1 MPRKKY
7 WRMSKARQTVED
19 TNTLSSEVGVLKL
32 SDGGLSQP
40 KTPSVSLEMGVMKL
54 SDGGNAQP
62 KKPSVSLEMG
72 VMKISD
78 GGNAQPKKPSVSL
91 EMGVMKISDGGNAQP
106 KKPSVSLEMGVMN
119 LSDGGNAQPTKP
131 SVSEIAD
138 IVIDTLPETLKIPD
152 TLNEPLNVSLNE
164 HMPHTLSELMPNAV
178 SKTNTKI
185 HLIPDTLINT
195 MPETD
200 VAHDSHSFAHND
212 THHCSHNDSHSI
224 PHSVFHSTPLACDKS
239 FAVQFMESSRNDC
252 LKTQIDFDKAFAEAF
267 PNIVVKRQ
275 TCNNEELTENKEVC
289 NNEELTEN
297 KEVAYIEL
305 IESNET
311 SFCDSHF
318 EIIDTDDQVA
328 TQPLF
333 KSLIASDSSNSQTSF
348 DAVFLANFPDVA
360 ANYQSRDKELFERE
374 RIAFYPV
381 NTSQQNEELKRNV
394 TAQHQLSSDPLEVC
408 SDNDVAC
415 YQAMRS
421 SELLWNASDL
431 VFGSFHQN
439 DGRFSEQSRGY
450 QCTCNALCMLSYA
463 HCDDVDNSMVLDKV
477 LYEGDALYQAVIR
490 KLKSDGKLNQHLL
503 SLEEIPDDFEVE
515 IGKFTLE
522 KFNIESGPLIDTQ
535 DIGLPTLHEVLQ
547 SAFLYVSSGLLT
559 VGAICSAVFKT
570 NGAYAFFDSHCHG
583 HNGLSATDGASS
595 LIIFSSLDDLVRYM
609 YAFYDSM
616 KLDTSMQYDFLPIN
630 VKKSQNKQSYKDEMA
645 SHMEAYFND
654 QRLRQANK
662 SQIEVRSISND
673 FSSIAIEKSKKAL
686 WAKRKEF
693 KDRSEYFKIY
703 KRKCRQN
710 SAFKGKERD
719 SKQSARSDP
728 AFRAKE
734 NRYQKESKQSAR
746 QNPVFR
752 TEENMYQKELKQSAR
767 KDPVF
772 KTKERE
778 SKQSARQNPVF
789 RAKESM
795 YQKESKQSARK
806 DPVFKA
812 KERESKQYARKDPV
826 FKRKEK
832 ESKQFARRN
841 PGFRAKESMYQ
852 KESKQSA
859 RKDPVFKAKER
870 ETKQSAR
877 KDPVFKTKEKESKQF
892 ARRNPGFRAKETVYQ
907 KESKRKAR
915 DNPYFLE
922 CERIKKQGIRQ
933 EKRKFNY
940 DSRIDVPRKR
950 CKHDTDTLPKSH
962 QKDLTIEE
970 SIKRFHSDIAIGPL
984 YVCSCC
990 HQTWFRKSV
999 SMLKNTHISAE
1010 SKRLHCTDFTSVGN
1024 EEWICHTCLSALRE
1038 SKPPKLSVA
1047 NGMKWPDKPP
1057 ELNLHQLEERLIAL
1071 RIPFMRIRELPRGGQ
1086 YSLKGN
1092 VINVPVDIQPTI
1104 NCLPRPMDENFTVA
1118 IQLKKKL
1125 SYKKVDF
1132 KENVRPLRVLTALH
1146 WLMNNSELYK
1156 KSGLMVDD
1164 NWFQEVTESAED
1176 TVKEFL
1182 EVSKEQCKDK
1192 DNAENEKQKQ
1202 DKTNENDIEASN
1214 DYDSDHYSE
1223 VDANEQVGNIDT
1235 LVDDA
1240 DIDNKYD
1247 KVFTFAPGEGQHPLS
1262 LYQDKDAEY
1271 LCFPTIFCGQTP
1283 PSRDERLVP
1292 VHYSDIVKWEL
1303 RSVDRRAAQ
1312 SVPNIFFKHKKL
1324 QMKQISDKVNLA
1336 VRRCKKR
1343 GQNITAAEARDS
1355 NYLNKLVNLDEGYYI
1370 FRQLRNSPAYLETRK
1385 KDIFAMIRQ
1394 LSLPTWF
1401 MSLSAADTRWTD
1413 LLKML
1418 AKLNDG
1424 IEYSEK
1430 ELEHLTWQEKTKLVQ
1445 KDPVTC
1451 SRYFDHRV
1459 QEFLNTVLKSSCE
1472 PIGKLL
1478 DFFYRVEFQ
1487 QRGSPHIHMLVWIE
1501 NAPTLETHSE
1511 KEIVQFVDQYLTSN
1525 TDNEKTANLVGL
1537 QSHKH
1542 SKTCRKK
1549 GKPICRFG
1557 FPLPPLPRTMLL
1569 YPLEENVDKYKKKNT
1584 ELLKA
1589 MNEYKDNVDMTF
1601 EEFLANIAKMDFEDY
1616 IKCIRSSLKA
1626 PKVFLKRKTKD
1637 MRINLFNE
1645 GILLAWKA
1653 NLDIQI
1659 VLEPYGCA
1667 SYIVGYISKSQ
1678 RGMSAQ
1684 LDAAAK
1690 EARKGNLDLKKQVRH
1705 IGNVFSNCVEVSA
1718 QEAVYLDL
1726 QIPLTKCTRDIVFIN
1741 TSVPEERIFLLKPK
1755 AALDELP
1762 AESTDVESDNVIQR
1776 YSKRPKQLSK
1786 FCLAD
1791 YVSKVDIIFPKGN
1804 KAPEKVNDKNDD
1816 DRGDSSSSNES
1827 EDSIDDDNS
1836 QGSDLLYKTKNGIK
1850 YKKRKV
1856 PRIIRYVK
1864 YNKKKDP
1871 ENYFR
1876 EQLMLFVPWRNEQKD
1891 LLGSFDTYEA
1901 HYNSVQTSLIPK
1913 RNEYEHHIEEL
1924 ELARQMMEDE
1934 QREYDQT
1941 APNAE
1946 QENRE
1951 AEEEGSKES
1960 EQFVYFNPSRVVEH
1974 RHYDIG
1980 IELQST
1986 CSVPPVETTGIMLPD
2001 NEYLTLL
2008 RSLNLRQREFFNHI
2022 VHWIKCKDEPVYA
2035 FLTGG
2040 AGVGK
2045 SVVIRALYQ
2054 TLYRILNLKDGE
2066 NPDDKRI
2073 LLCAYMGFAA
2083 FNISGQT
2090 ICSAF
2095 HKKMYK
2101 GTYNHLSADELNT
2114 FRIKYRH
2121 LKVVIIDEISMV
2133 GNMTLSFI
2141 DTRLQQLTGSKAA
2154 FGGLSVIAVG
2164 DLYQL
2169 KPVGDFLICLDLKEG
2184 ASSLARNLWKELFT
2198 MYELVDIMRQKDD
2211 LAFAQLLNRL
2221 RLNEM
2226 TEEDK
2231 QVLQTR
2237 VFDRDTGDY
2246 PKDAVHLF
2254 ARNFYVKKHN
2264 DNILSQLPGEK
2275 FVIPCHDNVVSANI
2289 PAKECQRLINSLP
2302 DDYSKTGQ
2310 LMKSLTVVVG
2320 MIVVHTANV
2329 DVEDGLTN
2337 GATGVVKQID
2347 FRMEGTNRPS
2357 IIWVLFDDPR
2367 VGRTTREKYRKLYNS
2382 SINTDWTPVFDVQR
2396 TFILNYKTY
2405 QRIQFPLTPASGK
2418 SVWKA
2423 EGATVD
2429 RVVVDLS
2436 QEKTIRKIPHIHY
2449 VALSRVKRLKD
2460 LYILNMNEASMALD
2474 DDVNVEMHRLR
2485 TEAALELC
2493 YVPLYKTDPGKI
2505 KIAFNNARSLHK
2517 HFRDVEF
2524 EPNVLAADAIG
2535 FAETRLCR
2543 RDENVH
2549 YALKRFRLIRLDDA
2563 EKESGNRPHHGLALY
2578 VKEYFQ
2584 IQKVVRMQ
2592 CKSFEFIFAGIY
2604 SIQRGYVQ
2612 VVVLYKYPKSSQT
2625 DFRKDIH
2632 HHLRPVIDLN
2642 VRLVILGDFNI
2653 QIDCVNTEFVKFME
2667 TSFRCRQQIKQSTT
2681 DSGSILDLIFS
2692 NCEAF
2697 CDVVE
2702 AYWTDHKLVYCALD
2716 Q

>member
-1 MPRKKY
+1 MPRRKHWRKSDSKRRERSRTDESETTVTGKY
-7 WRMSKARQTVED
+7 TGSPEQLLRQGSPEQLLRQGSPGR
-19 TNTLSSEVGVLKL
+19 NQAGSPEQLLRQGSPGRNQAGSPEQFRQG
-32 SDGGLSQP
+32 S
-40 KTPSVSLEMGVMKL
+40 
-54 SDGGNAQP
+54 P
-62 KKPSVSLEMG
+62 KKQADLEKP
-72 VMKISD
+72 VHSNKSD
-78 GGNAQPKKPSVSL
+78 KLVQKEKV
-91 EMGVMKISDGGNAQP
+91 
-106 KKPSVSLEMGVMN
+106 
-119 LSDGGNAQPTKP
+119 
-131 SVSEIAD
+131 
-138 IVIDTLPETLKIPD
+138 
-152 TLNEPLNVSLNE
+152 
-164 HMPHTLSELMPNAV
+164 H
-178 SKTNTKI
+178 SK
-185 HLIPDTLINT
+185 
-195 MPETD
+195 
-200 VAHDSHSFAHND
+200 
-212 THHCSHNDSHSI
+212 
-224 PHSVFHSTPLACDKS
+224 
-239 FAVQFMESSRNDC
+239 
-252 LKTQIDFDKAFAEAF
+252 
-267 PNIVVKRQ
+267 
-275 TCNNEELTENKEVC
+275 NEEFQC
-289 NNEELTEN
+289 
-297 KEVAYIEL
+297 
-305 IESNET
+305 SD
-311 SFCDSHF
+311 F
-318 EIIDTDDQVA
+318 
-328 TQPLF
+328 F
-333 KSLIASDSSNSQTSF
+333 KSLTASDSSNSQTSF
-348 DAVFLANFPDVA
+348 DAVFMDTFPDVV
-360 ANYQSRDKELFERE
+360 ANYQSRDKELSERE
-374 RIAFYPV
+374 RITVCPV

-415 YQAMRS
+415 YQAIRS

-439 DGRFSEQSRGY
+439 DGRFSEHSRGY
-450 QCTCNALCMLSYA
+450 QCTCNALCMLTYA
-463 HCDDVDNSMVLDKV
+463 HCGDVDNSMVLDKV

-490 KLKSDGKLNQHLL
+490 KLKSDGKFSQHLL

-522 KFNIESGPLIDTQ
+522 KFHIESGPLIDTQ
-535 DIGLPTLHEVLQ
+535 DLGLPTLHEVLQ
-547 SAFLYVSSGLLT
+547 SAFLSVSSGLLT
-559 VGAICSAVFKT
+559 VGAICSAVFKKK
-570 NGAYAFFDSHCHG
+570 GAYAFFDSHCHG

-595 LIIFSSLDDLVRYM
+595 LITFSSLDDLVRYM

-616 KLDTSMQYDFLPIN
+616 KLETSMQYDFLPIN

-662 SQIEVRSISND
+662 SYSEVRSISND
-673 FSSIAIEKSKKAL
+673 LSSIAIELPKKASL
-686 WAKRKEF
+686 AKRKEF
-693 KDRSEYFKIY
+693 KDRSQYFKIY
-703 KRKCRQN
+703 RRKCRQN
-710 SAFKGKERD
+710 LAFKGKERD
-719 SKQSARSDP
+719 
-728 AFRAKE
+728 
-734 NRYQKESKQSAR
+734 YQKESKQSAR
-746 QNPVFR
+746 KNPVFR
-752 TEENMYQKELKQSAR
+752 AKESMSQKKSKQSARTDPVFKAKERGYQKESKQSAR
-767 KDPVF
+767 KDSVF
-772 KTKERE
+772 KVKERE

-795 YQKESKQSARK
+795 SQKKSKQSARNDPVFKAKERDYQKESKQSARK
-806 DPVFKA
+806 DSVFKV
-812 KERESKQYARKDPV
+812 KERESKQSARQNPV
-826 FKRKEK
+826 FR
-832 ESKQFARRN
+832 AR
-841 PGFRAKESMYQ
+841 ESMYQ

-859 RKDPVFKAKER
+859 RKDPVFKTKER
-870 ETKQSAR
+870 
-877 KDPVFKTKEKESKQF
+877 ESKQF
-892 ARRNPGFRAKETVYQ
+892 ARRNPVFRAKESVYE

-915 DNPYFLE
+915 ENPYYLE
-922 CERIKKQGIRQ
+922 CERIKKQQIRQ

-940 DSRIDVPRKR
+940 DSGIDVPRKR
-950 CKHDTDTLPKSH
+950 CKHDKDTLPKTH

-999 SMLKNTHISAE
+999 SMLKNTHISTE
-1010 SKRLHCTDFTSVGN
+1010 SKKLHCTGFTSVGN

-1038 SKPPKLSVA
+1038 GKPPKLSVA

-1071 RIPFMRIRELPRGGQ
+1071 RIPFMQIRELPRGGQ

-1156 KSGLMVDD
+1156 KSGIIVDD

-1176 TVKEFL
+1176 TVREFL

-1192 DNAENEKQKQ
+1192 ANTENEKQKQ

-1247 KVFTFAPGEGQHPLS
+1247 KVFTFAPGQGQHPLS

-1343 GQNITAAEARDS
+1343 GQAITAAEARDS
-1355 NYLNKLVNLDEGYYI
+1355 NYLDKLVNLDEGYYI

-1511 KEIVQFVDQYLTSN
+1511 EEIVQFVDQYLTSN

-1569 YPLEENVDKYKKKNT
+1569 YPLEENVDNYKKKNT

-1601 EEFLANIAKMDFEDY
+1601 EEFLENIAKMDFEDY

-1726 QIPLTKCTRDIVFIN
+1726 QIPLTKCTRDVVFIN

-1762 AESTDVESDNVIQR
+1762 AESTDVESDSVIQR

-1791 YVSKVDIIFPKGN
+1791 YVSKVDIIYPKGN
-1804 KAPEKVNDKNDD
+1804 KVPEKVNDKNDD

-1827 EDSIDDDNS
+1827 EDSLDVDNS
-1836 QGSDLLYKTKNGIK
+1836 QGSDLLYRTKNGIK

-1986 CSVPPVETTGIMLPD
+1986 CSVPPVETSGIMLPD
-2001 NEYLTLL
+2001 DEYLTLL

-2095 HKKMYK
+2095 HKKMYQ

-2169 KPVGDFLICLDLKEG
+2169 KPVGDFLICLDLKAG

-2289 PAKECQRLINSLP
+2289 PAKECQTLINSLP

-2367 VGRTTREKYRKLYNS
+2367 VGRTTREKYRKLYNP
-2382 SINTDWTPVFDVQR
+2382 SINKDWTPVFDVQR

-2436 QEKTIRKIPHIHY
+2436 QEKRIVKIPHIHY

-2460 LYILNMNEASMALD
+2460 LYILNLNEASMALD

-2584 IQKVVRMQ
+2584 IQKVVKMQ
-2592 CKSFEFIFAGIY
+2592 CKSFEFLFAGIY
-2604 SIQRGYVQ
+2604 SIQRGCVQ
-2612 VVVLYKYPKSSQT
+2612 VVVLYKYPRSSQT

-2632 HHLRPVIDLN
+2632 HHLRPIIDLN

-2653 QIDCVNTEFVKFME
+2653 QIDCVNTDFVKFME

-2681 DSGSILDLIFS
+2681 DTGSILDLIFS

-2702 AYWTDHKLVYCALD
+2702 AYWTDHKLVYCAID

>member
-1 MPRKKY
+1 MPRRKHWRKSDSKRRERSRTDESETTVTGKYTESPGRNQARSPGRNQARSPGRNQARSPGRNQARSPGRNQARSPGRNQARSPERMPAKSPEKKQADLEKPVHSNKSDKLVQKEKVH
-7 WRMSKARQTVED
+7 SK
-19 TNTLSSEVGVLKL
+19 
-32 SDGGLSQP
+32 
-40 KTPSVSLEMGVMKL
+40 
-54 SDGGNAQP
+54 
-62 KKPSVSLEMG
+62 
-72 VMKISD
+72 
-78 GGNAQPKKPSVSL
+78 
-91 EMGVMKISDGGNAQP
+91 
-106 KKPSVSLEMGVMN
+106 
-119 LSDGGNAQPTKP
+119 
-131 SVSEIAD
+131 
-138 IVIDTLPETLKIPD
+138 
-152 TLNEPLNVSLNE
+152 
-164 HMPHTLSELMPNAV
+164 
-178 SKTNTKI
+178 
-185 HLIPDTLINT
+185 
-195 MPETD
+195 
-200 VAHDSHSFAHND
+200 
-212 THHCSHNDSHSI
+212 
-224 PHSVFHSTPLACDKS
+224 
-239 FAVQFMESSRNDC
+239 
-252 LKTQIDFDKAFAEAF
+252 
-267 PNIVVKRQ
+267 
-275 TCNNEELTENKEVC
+275 NEEFQC
-289 NNEELTEN
+289 
-297 KEVAYIEL
+297 
-305 IESNET
+305 SD
-311 SFCDSHF
+311 F
-318 EIIDTDDQVA
+318 
-328 TQPLF
+328 F
-333 KSLIASDSSNSQTSF
+333 KSLTASDSSNSQTSF
-348 DAVFLANFPDVA
+348 DAVFMDTFPDVV
-360 ANYQSRDKELFERE
+360 ANYQSRDKELSERE
-374 RIAFYPV
+374 RIAFCPV

-415 YQAMRS
+415 YQAIRS

-439 DGRFSEQSRGY
+439 DGRFSEHSRGY

-463 HCDDVDNSMVLDKV
+463 HCGDVDNSMVLDKV
-477 LYEGDALYQAVIR
+477 LCEGDALYQTVIR
-490 KLKSDGKLNQHLL
+490 KLKSDGKFIHHLL

-522 KFNIESGPLIDTQ
+522 KFRIVSGPLIDTQ
-535 DIGLPTLHEVLQ
+535 DLGFPTLHEVLQ
-547 SAFLYVSSGLLT
+547 SAFLSVSSGLLT
-559 VGAICSAVFKT
+559 IGAICSAVFKKK
-570 NGAYAFFDSHCHG
+570 GSYAFFDSHCHG
-583 HNGLSATDGASS
+583 HNGLSATDGASC
-595 LIIFSSLDDLVRYM
+595 LMTFSSLDDLVTYM

-616 KLDTSMQYDFLPIN
+616 KLDTNLQYDFLPIN

-645 SHMEAYFND
+645 SHMQAYFND

-662 SQIEVRSISND
+662 LQSEVRSIAND
-673 FSSIAIEKSKKAL
+673 LASISIEKSKKAL
-686 WAKRKEF
+686 GAKRNKLQN
-693 KDRSEYFKIY
+693 RNEYFKTY
-703 KRKCRQN
+703 MRKYRQF
-710 SAFKGKERD
+710 SAFKAKERE
-719 SKQSARSDP
+719 SKQSARRNP
-728 AFRAKE
+728 VFRAKE
-734 NRYQKESKQSAR
+734 TVYQKESKQSAR
-746 QNPVFR
+746 KNPVF
-752 TEENMYQKELKQSAR
+752 KA
-767 KDPVF
+767 
-772 KTKERE
+772 KERS
-778 SKQSARQNPVF
+778 SKQSARRNPVF
-789 RAKESM
+789 RAKETV

-812 KERESKQYARKDPV
+812 KERSSKQ
-826 FKRKEK
+826 
-832 ESKQFARRN
+832 SARRN
-841 PGFRAKESMYQ
+841 PVFRAKETVYQ

-859 RKDPVFKAKER
+859 RKDPVFKTKER
-870 ETKQSAR
+870 SSKQSAR
-877 KDPVFKTKEKESKQF
+877 KDPVFKTKERSSRQSARKDPVFKTKERLSKQSS
-892 ARRNPGFRAKETVYQ
+892 RMNPVFKAKETVYQ
-907 KESKRKAR
+907 KESKKSARKDPVFKTKERSSKQSAR
-915 DNPYFLE
+915 KDPVFKTKERESKQFFREDPVFKAKEIVYQKKSKQRAGENQTFKEQEKESQNQSKKRARENPYVLE
-922 CERIKKQGIRQ
+922 CERIKKQQIRQ
-933 EKRKFNY
+933 EKRKINA
-940 DSRIDVPRKR
+940 DLEINVPRKKIKR
-950 CKHDTDTLPKSH
+950 DIDLLPKKI
-962 QKDLTIEE
+962 QKNFETIRE
-970 SIKRFHSDIAIGPL
+970 SIKRFHSDISFGPI

-999 SMLKNTHISAE
+999 SVLKNTHIPAE
-1010 SKRLHCTDFTSVGN
+1010 SKRLHCTEFTSVGN
-1024 EEWICHTCLSALRE
+1024 EEWICHTCLSALRD
-1038 SKPPKLSVA
+1038 SKLPKLSVA

-1071 RIPFMRIRELPRGGQ
+1071 RIPFMQIRELPRGGQ

-1104 NCLPRPMDENFTVA
+1104 NSLPRPMDENFTVA

-1132 KENVRPLRVLTALH
+1132 KENVRPLRVLSALH

-1156 KSGLMVDD
+1156 KSGIVVDD

-1176 TVKEFL
+1176 TVREFL
-1182 EVSKEQCKDK
+1182 EVSKEHCKDK
-1192 DNAENEKQKQ
+1192 NYTGNEKQEQ
-1202 DKTNENDIEASN
+1202 EKTTENDIEASN

-1223 VDANEQVGNIDT
+1223 IDANDHVGNIDT

-1240 DIDNKYD
+1240 DIENKYD

-1343 GQNITAAEARDS
+1343 GQKITAAEARDS
-1355 NYLNKLVNLDEGYYI
+1355 SYLDKLVNLDEGYYI

-1424 IEYSEK
+1424 IDYSEK
-1430 ELEHLTWQEKTKLVQ
+1430 ELENLSWQEKTKLVQ

-1478 DFFYRVEFQ
+1478 DYFYRVEFQ

-1501 NAPTLETHSE
+1501 NAPTLETNSE
-1511 KEIVQFVDQYLTSN
+1511 REIVQFVDKYLTCN

-1542 SKTCRKK
+1542 SRTCRKK

-1569 YPLEENVDKYKKKNT
+1569 YPLEEDVDKYKKKNT

-1601 EEFLANIAKMDFEDY
+1601 EEFLENCAKMDFDDY

-1626 PKVFLKRKTKD
+1626 PKVFLERKTKD

-1645 GILLAWKA
+1645 GILCAWKA

-1726 QIPLTKCTRDIVFIN
+1726 QIPLTKCTRDIVFVN

-1762 AESTDVESDNVIQR
+1762 AESTDVESDNIIQR

-1786 FCLAD
+1786 YCLAD
-1791 YVSKVDIIFPKGN
+1791 YVSKVDIIYPKGN
-1804 KAPEKVNDKNDD
+1804 KVPEKVNDKNDD
-1816 DRGDSSSSNES
+1816 DQGDSSSSNES
-1827 EDSIDDDNS
+1827 EDSLDDDNS

-1986 CSVPPVETTGIMLPD
+1986 CSVPPVETSGIMLPD
-2001 NEYLTLL
+2001 DEYLTLL

-2095 HKKMYK
+2095 HKKMYQ

-2169 KPVGDFLICLDLKEG
+2169 KPVGDFLICLDLKAG

-2289 PAKECQRLINSLP
+2289 PAKECQTLINSLP

-2367 VGRTTREKYRKLYNS
+2367 VGRTTREKYRKLYNP

-2436 QEKTIRKIPHIHY
+2436 QEKRIVKIPHIHY

-2460 LYILNMNEASMALD
+2460 LYILNLNEASMALD

-2584 IQKVVRMQ
+2584 IQKVVKMQ

-2667 TSFRCRQQIKQSTT
+2667 TSFRCRQQIKESTT

-2702 AYWTDHKLVYCALD
+2702 AYWTFHKLVYCAID

>member
-1 MPRKKY
+1 MPRRKHWRKSDSKRRERSRTDESETTVTGKYTESPGRNQARSPGRNQARSPGRNQARSPGRNQARSPGRNQARSPGRNQARSPGRNQARSPERMPAKSPEKKQADLEKPVHSNKSDKLVQKEKVH
-7 WRMSKARQTVED
+7 SK
-19 TNTLSSEVGVLKL
+19 
-32 SDGGLSQP
+32 
-40 KTPSVSLEMGVMKL
+40 
-54 SDGGNAQP
+54 
-62 KKPSVSLEMG
+62 
-72 VMKISD
+72 
-78 GGNAQPKKPSVSL
+78 
-91 EMGVMKISDGGNAQP
+91 
-106 KKPSVSLEMGVMN
+106 
-119 LSDGGNAQPTKP
+119 
-131 SVSEIAD
+131 
-138 IVIDTLPETLKIPD
+138 
-152 TLNEPLNVSLNE
+152 
-164 HMPHTLSELMPNAV
+164 
-178 SKTNTKI
+178 
-185 HLIPDTLINT
+185 
-195 MPETD
+195 
-200 VAHDSHSFAHND
+200 
-212 THHCSHNDSHSI
+212 
-224 PHSVFHSTPLACDKS
+224 
-239 FAVQFMESSRNDC
+239 
-252 LKTQIDFDKAFAEAF
+252 
-267 PNIVVKRQ
+267 
-275 TCNNEELTENKEVC
+275 NEEFQC
-289 NNEELTEN
+289 
-297 KEVAYIEL
+297 
-305 IESNET
+305 SD
-311 SFCDSHF
+311 F
-318 EIIDTDDQVA
+318 
-328 TQPLF
+328 F
-333 KSLIASDSSNSQTSF
+333 KSLKPSDSSSSQTSF
-348 DAVFLANFPDVA
+348 DAVFVDTFPDVV
-360 ANYQSRDKELFERE
+360 ANYQSRDKELSERE
-374 RIAFYPV
+374 RIAFCPV

-415 YQAMRS
+415 YQAIRS

-439 DGRFSEQSRGY
+439 DGRFSEHSRGY

-463 HCDDVDNSMVLDKV
+463 HCGDVDNSMVLDKV
-477 LYEGDALYQAVIR
+477 LCEGDALYQTVIR
-490 KLKSDGKLNQHLL
+490 KLKSDGKFIHHLL

-522 KFNIESGPLIDTQ
+522 KFRIVSGPLIDTQ
-535 DIGLPTLHEVLQ
+535 DLGFPTLHEVLQ
-547 SAFLYVSSGLLT
+547 SAFLSVSSGLLT
-559 VGAICSAVFKT
+559 IGAICSAVFKKK
-570 NGAYAFFDSHCHG
+570 GSYAFFDSHCHG
-583 HNGLSATDGASS
+583 HNGLSATDGASC
-595 LIIFSSLDDLVRYM
+595 LMTFSSLDDLVTYM

-616 KLDTSMQYDFLPIN
+616 KLDTNLQYDFLPIN

-645 SHMEAYFND
+645 SHMQAYFND

-662 SQIEVRSISND
+662 TQSEVRSIAND
-673 FSSIAIEKSKKAL
+673 LASISIEKSKKAL
-686 WAKRKEF
+686 GAKRNKLQN
-693 KDRSEYFKIY
+693 RTEYFKTY
-703 KRKCRQN
+703 MRKYRQF
-710 SAFKGKERD
+710 SAFKAKERE
-719 SKQSARSDP
+719 SKQSARRNP
-728 AFRAKE
+728 VFRAKE
-734 NRYQKESKQSAR
+734 TVYQKESKQSAR
-746 QNPVFR
+746 RNPVFR
-752 TEENMYQKELKQSAR
+752 AKETVYQKESKQSARKDPVFKTKERLSKQSSRMNPVFRAKETVYQKESKKSARKDPVFKTKERLSKQSSRMNPVFRAKETVYQKESKKSARKDPVFKTKERSSKQSARKDPVFKTKERLSKQSSRMNPVFRAKETVYQKESKKSAR

-778 SKQSARQNPVF
+778 SKQFF
-789 RAKESM
+789 RE
-795 YQKESKQSARK
+795 

-812 KERESKQYARKDPV
+812 KEIVYQKKSKQRARENQT
-826 FKRKEK
+826 FKEQEK
-832 ESKQFARRN
+832 ESQNQSKKRAR
-841 PGFRAKESMYQ
+841 E
-852 KESKQSA
+852 
-859 RKDPVFKAKER
+859 
-870 ETKQSAR
+870 
-877 KDPVFKTKEKESKQF
+877 
-892 ARRNPGFRAKETVYQ
+892 
-907 KESKRKAR
+907 
-915 DNPYFLE
+915 NPYVLE
-922 CERIKKQGIRQ
+922 CERIKKQQIRQ
-933 EKRKFNY
+933 EKRK
-940 DSRIDVPRKR
+940 IDDLEINVPRKKIKR
-950 CKHDTDTLPKSH
+950 DIDLLPKKI
-962 QKDLTIEE
+962 QKNFESIEE
-970 SIKRFHSDIAIGPL
+970 SIKRFHSDISFGPI

-999 SMLKNTHISAE
+999 SVLKNTHIPAE
-1010 SKRLHCTDFTSVGN
+1010 SKRLHCTEFKSVGN
-1024 EEWICHTCLSALRE
+1024 EEWICHTCLSALRD
-1038 SKPPKLSVA
+1038 SKLPKLSVA
-1047 NGMKWPDKPP
+1047 NGMKYPDKPP

-1071 RIPFMRIRELPRGGQ
+1071 RIPFMQIRELPRGGQ

-1104 NCLPRPMDENFTVA
+1104 NSLPRPMDENFTVA

-1132 KENVRPLRVLTALH
+1132 KENVRPLRVLSALH

-1156 KSGLMVDD
+1156 KSGIVVDD

-1176 TVKEFL
+1176 TVREFL
-1182 EVSKEQCKDK
+1182 EVSKEHCKDK
-1192 DNAENEKQKQ
+1192 NYTGNEKQEQEKI
-1202 DKTNENDIEASN
+1202 TENDIGASN

-1223 VDANEQVGNIDT
+1223 IDANDHVGNIDT

-1240 DIDNKYD
+1240 NIENKYD

-1343 GQNITAAEARDS
+1343 GQKITAAEARDS
-1355 NYLNKLVNLDEGYYI
+1355 SYLDKLVNLDEGYYI

-1424 IEYSEK
+1424 IDYSEK
-1430 ELEHLTWQEKTKLVQ
+1430 ELENLSWQEKTKLVQ

-1478 DFFYRVEFQ
+1478 DYFYRVEFQ

-1501 NAPTLETHSE
+1501 NAPTLETNSE
-1511 KEIVQFVDQYLTSN
+1511 REIVQFVDKYLTCN

-1542 SKTCRKK
+1542 SRTCRKK

-1569 YPLEENVDKYKKKNT
+1569 YPLEEDVDKYKKKNT

-1601 EEFLANIAKMDFEDY
+1601 EEFLENCAKMDFDDY

-1626 PKVFLKRKTKD
+1626 PKVFLERKTKD

-1645 GILLAWKA
+1645 GILCAWKA

-1726 QIPLTKCTRDIVFIN
+1726 QIPLTKCTRDIVFVN

-1786 FCLAD
+1786 YCLAD
-1791 YVSKVDIIFPKGN
+1791 YVSKVDIIYPKGN
-1804 KAPEKVNDKNDD
+1804 KVPEKVNDKNDD
-1816 DRGDSSSSNES
+1816 DQGDSSSSNES
-1827 EDSIDDDNS
+1827 EDSLDDDNS

-1986 CSVPPVETTGIMLPD
+1986 CSVPPVETSDIMLPD
-2001 NEYLTLL
+2001 DEYLTLL

-2095 HKKMYK
+2095 HKKMYQ

-2169 KPVGDFLICLDLKEG
+2169 KPVGDFLICLDLKAG

-2289 PAKECQRLINSLP
+2289 PAKECQTLINSLP

-2367 VGRTTREKYRKLYNS
+2367 VGRTTREKYRKLYNP

-2436 QEKTIRKIPHIHY
+2436 QEKRIVKIPHIHY

-2460 LYILNMNEASMALD
+2460 LYILNLNEASMALD

-2584 IQKVVRMQ
+2584 IQKVVKMQ

-2653 QIDCVNTEFVKFME
+2653 QIDCVNTEFVKFIE

-2702 AYWTDHKLVYCALD
+2702 AYWTDHKLVYCAID

>member
-1 MPRKKY
+1 MPRRKHWRKSDSKRRERSRTDESETTVTGKY
-7 WRMSKARQTVED
+7 TGSPEQLLRQGSPEQLLRQGSPEQLLRQGSPEQLLRQGSPEQLLRQGSPGR
-19 TNTLSSEVGVLKL
+19 NQAGSPEQLLRQGSPGRNQAGSPEQFRQG
-32 SDGGLSQP
+32 S
-40 KTPSVSLEMGVMKL
+40 
-54 SDGGNAQP
+54 P
-62 KKPSVSLEMG
+62 KKQADLEKSVHSN
-72 VMKISD
+72 KSD
-78 GGNAQPKKPSVSL
+78 KLVQKEKV
-91 EMGVMKISDGGNAQP
+91 
-106 KKPSVSLEMGVMN
+106 
-119 LSDGGNAQPTKP
+119 
-131 SVSEIAD
+131 
-138 IVIDTLPETLKIPD
+138 
-152 TLNEPLNVSLNE
+152 
-164 HMPHTLSELMPNAV
+164 H
-178 SKTNTKI
+178 SK
-185 HLIPDTLINT
+185 
-195 MPETD
+195 
-200 VAHDSHSFAHND
+200 
-212 THHCSHNDSHSI
+212 
-224 PHSVFHSTPLACDKS
+224 
-239 FAVQFMESSRNDC
+239 
-252 LKTQIDFDKAFAEAF
+252 
-267 PNIVVKRQ
+267 
-275 TCNNEELTENKEVC
+275 NEEFQC
-289 NNEELTEN
+289 
-297 KEVAYIEL
+297 
-305 IESNET
+305 SD
-311 SFCDSHF
+311 F
-318 EIIDTDDQVA
+318 
-328 TQPLF
+328 F
-333 KSLIASDSSNSQTSF
+333 KSLTASGSSNSQTSF
-348 DAVFLANFPDVA
+348 DAVFLDTFPDVV
-360 ANYQSRDKELFERE
+360 ANYQSRDKELSERE
-374 RIAFYPV
+374 RIAFCPV

-415 YQAMRS
+415 YQAIRS

-439 DGRFSEQSRGY
+439 DGRFSEHSRGY

-463 HCDDVDNSMVLDKV
+463 HCGDVDNSMVLDKV

-490 KLKSDGKLNQHLL
+490 KLKSDGKFSQHLL

-522 KFNIESGPLIDTQ
+522 KFHIESGPLIDTQ
-535 DIGLPTLHEVLQ
+535 DLGLPTLHEVLQ
-547 SAFLYVSSGLLT
+547 SAFLSVSSGLLT
-559 VGAICSAVFKT
+559 VGAICSAVFKKK
-570 NGAYAFFDSHCHG
+570 GAYAFFDSHCHG

-595 LIIFSSLDDLVRYM
+595 LITFSSLDDLVRYM

-616 KLDTSMQYDFLPIN
+616 KLDTCMQYDFLPIN

-662 SQIEVRSISND
+662 SYSEVRSISND
-673 FSSIAIEKSKKAL
+673 LSSIAIELPKKAS

-693 KDRSEYFKIY
+693 KDRSEYFKMY
-703 KRKCRQN
+703 RRKCRQN
-710 SAFKGKERD
+710 LAFKGKERD
-719 SKQSARSDP
+719 CQKETKQSARKDLVFKAKERESRQSARKDPVFKAKERESKQSARQNP
-728 AFRAKE
+728 VFRAKE
-734 NRYQKESKQSAR
+734 SMYQKKSKQSARQNPVFRAKESMYQKESKQSAR

-752 TEENMYQKELKQSAR
+752 AKESMYQKESKQSAR
-767 KDPVF
+767 QNPVF
-772 KTKERE
+772 RAKESMYQKKSKQSARQNPVFRAKESMYQKKSKQSARQNPVFRAKESMYQKE

-806 DPVFKA
+806 DPVFKT
-812 KERESKQYARKDPV
+812 KER
-826 FKRKEK
+826 

-841 PGFRAKESMYQ
+841 PVFRAKES
-852 KESKQSA
+852 
-859 RKDPVFKAKER
+859 
-870 ETKQSAR
+870 
-877 KDPVFKTKEKESKQF
+877 
-892 ARRNPGFRAKETVYQ
+892 VYQ

-915 DNPYFLE
+915 ENPYFLE
-922 CERIKKQGIRQ
+922 CERIKKQQIRQ
-933 EKRKFNY
+933 EKRKFND
-940 DSRIDVPRKR
+940 DSGIDVPRKR
-950 CKHDTDTLPKSH
+950 SKPDTDPLRKSH

-1038 SKPPKLSVA
+1038 NKPPKLSVA

-1071 RIPFMRIRELPRGGQ
+1071 RIPFMQIRELPRGGQ

-1156 KSGLMVDD
+1156 KSGIIVDD
-1164 NWFQEVTESAED
+1164 NWFQDVTESAED
-1176 TVKEFL
+1176 TVREFL

-1192 DNAENEKQKQ
+1192 ANAENEKQKQ
-1202 DKTNENDIEASN
+1202 DKTNENEIEASN

-1223 VDANEQVGNIDT
+1223 TDANEQVGNIDT

-1343 GQNITAAEARDS
+1343 GPKITAAEARDS

-1487 QRGSPHIHMLVWIE
+1487 QRGSPHIHMLDWIE

-1511 KEIVQFVDQYLTSN
+1511 EEIVQFVDQYLTSN

-1569 YPLEENVDKYKKKNT
+1569 YPLEENVDNYKKKNT

-1601 EEFLANIAKMDFEDY
+1601 EEFLENIAKMDFEDY

-1626 PKVFLKRKTKD
+1626 PKIFLKRKTKD

-1726 QIPLTKCTRDIVFIN
+1726 QIPLTKCTRDVVFIN

-1762 AESTDVESDNVIQR
+1762 AESTDVESDSVIQR

-1791 YVSKVDIIFPKGN
+1791 YVSKVDIIYPKGN
-1804 KAPEKVNDKNDD
+1804 KVPEKVNDKNDD

-1827 EDSIDDDNS
+1827 EDSLDVDNS
-1836 QGSDLLYKTKNGIK
+1836 QGSDLLYRTKNGIK

-1891 LLGSFDTYEA
+1891 LLGSFDTYET
-1901 HYNSVQTSLIPK
+1901 HYNSLQTSLIPK

-1986 CSVPPVETTGIMLPD
+1986 CSVPPVETSGIMLPD
-2001 NEYLTLL
+2001 DEYLTLL

-2095 HKKMYK
+2095 HKKMYQ

-2169 KPVGDFLICLDLKEG
+2169 KPVGDFLICLDLKAG

-2289 PAKECQRLINSLP
+2289 PAKECQTLINSLP

-2367 VGRTTREKYRKLYNS
+2367 VGRTTREKYRKLYNP
-2382 SINTDWTPVFDVQR
+2382 SINKDWTPVFDVQR

-2436 QEKTIRKIPHIHY
+2436 QEKRIVKIPHIHY

-2460 LYILNMNEASMALD
+2460 LYILNLNEASMALD

-2517 HFRDVEF
+2517 HFRDVEI

-2584 IQKVVRMQ
+2584 IQKVVKMQ
-2592 CKSFEFIFAGIY
+2592 CKSFEFLFAGIY
-2604 SIQRGYVQ
+2604 SIQRGCVQ
-2612 VVVLYKYPKSSQT
+2612 VVVLYKYPRSSQT

-2632 HHLRPVIDLN
+2632 HHLRPIIDLN

-2653 QIDCVNTEFVKFME
+2653 QIDCVNTDFVKFME

-2681 DSGSILDLIFS
+2681 DTGSILDLIFS

-2702 AYWTDHKLVYCALD
+2702 AYWTDHKLVYCAID

>member
-1 MPRKKY
+1 MPRRKQ
-7 WRMSKARQTVED
+7 WRKSESKRRERSRTDECETAVRSVGSPSNGMAGLPATTLDGLPAVGSPSNMVVGSPSNLVAQGSPSKVVATGSPSNVVAQGSPSNVVASQKANHSSNHSSNHTISQETQRNYQT
-19 TNTLSSEVGVLKL
+19 NI
-32 SDGGLSQP
+32 SQF
-40 KTPSVSLEMGVMKL
+40 KQ
-54 SDGGNAQP
+54 A
-62 KKPSVSLEMG
+62 
-72 VMKISD
+72 I
-78 GGNAQPKKPSVSL
+78 
-91 EMGVMKISDGGNAQP
+91 
-106 KKPSVSLEMGVMN
+106 
-119 LSDGGNAQPTKP
+119 
-131 SVSEIAD
+131 
-138 IVIDTLPETLKIPD
+138 
-152 TLNEPLNVSLNE
+152 
-164 HMPHTLSELMPNAV
+164 
-178 SKTNTKI
+178 
-185 HLIPDTLINT
+185 
-195 MPETD
+195 
-200 VAHDSHSFAHND
+200 
-212 THHCSHNDSHSI
+212 
-224 PHSVFHSTPLACDKS
+224 
-239 FAVQFMESSRNDC
+239 
-252 LKTQIDFDKAFAEAF
+252 IDF
-267 PNIVVKRQ
+267 
-275 TCNNEELTENKEVC
+275 
-289 NNEELTEN
+289 
-297 KEVAYIEL
+297 
-305 IESNET
+305 
-311 SFCDSHF
+311 
-318 EIIDTDDQVA
+318 
-328 TQPLF
+328 
-333 KSLIASDSSNSQTSF
+333 KSIIASDSSNTQTDF
-348 DAVFLANFPDVA
+348 GIVFLDMFPDVA
-360 ANYQSRDKELFERE
+360 ANYQSKDYKELFERE
-374 RIAFYPV
+374 SIAVCPV
-381 NTSQQNEELKRNV
+381 DTSQQNEALDRNV
-394 TAQHQLSSDPLEVC
+394 TAQHHLSSNPLEIC
-408 SDNDVAC
+408 SDNDVEC
-415 YQAMRS
+415 YQAIRS

-439 DGRFSEQSRGY
+439 DGRFSEHSRGY

-463 HCDDVDNSMVLDKV
+463 HCGEVDNSMVLDKV
-477 LYEGDALYQAVIR
+477 LYEGDALYQKVIR
-490 KLKSDGKLNQHLL
+490 KLKSDGKFIQHLL

-515 IGKFTLE
+515 IGTFTLE
-522 KFNIESGPLIDTQ
+522 KFRIVSGPLIDTQ
-535 DIGLPTLHEVLQ
+535 DLGFPTLHEVLQ
-547 SAFLYVSSGLLT
+547 SAFLSVSSGLLT
-559 VGAICSAVFKT
+559 IGAICSAVFKKK
-570 NGAYAFFDSHCHG
+570 GSYAFFDSHCHG
-583 HNGLSATDGASS
+583 HNGLSATDGESC
-595 LIIFSSLDDLVRYM
+595 LITFSSLDDLVTYM

-616 KLDTSMQYDFLPIN
+616 KLDTNLQYDFLPIN
-630 VKKSQNKQSYKDEMA
+630 VKKAYNKQSYKDKMA
-645 SHMEAYFND
+645 SHMQGYFND
-654 QRLRQANK
+654 QRLRQAK
-662 SQIEVRSISND
+662 KTQSEERSIAID
-673 FSSIAIEKSKKAL
+673 LASISIEKSKKAL
-686 WAKRKEF
+686 GAKRNKHQN
-693 KDRSEYFKIY
+693 RTEYNKTY
-703 KRKCRQN
+703 MRKYRQN
-710 SAFKGKERD
+710 SAFKAKER
-719 SKQSARSDP
+719 
-728 AFRAKE
+728 
-734 NRYQKESKQSAR
+734 ESKQSAR
-746 QNPVFR
+746 KDPFFK
-752 TEENMYQKELKQSAR
+752 TKERESKQSARKDPFFKAKERESKQSARKDPFFKTKERESKQSARKDPFFKTKERESKQSARKDPFFKTKERESKQSAR

-778 SKQSARQNPVF
+778 SKQSARRNPVFMAKEMVYQKVSKQSARRNPAF
-789 RAKESM
+789 RAKETV

-806 DPVFKA
+806 DPVFKT
-812 KERESKQYARKDPV
+812 KER
-826 FKRKEK
+826 
-832 ESKQFARRN
+832 
-841 PGFRAKESMYQ
+841 
-852 KESKQSA
+852 ESKQSA
-859 RKDPVFKAKER
+859 RKDPVFKGNEI
-870 ETKQSAR
+870 
-877 KDPVFKTKEKESKQF
+877 
-892 ARRNPGFRAKETVYQ
+892 VYQ
-907 KESKRKAR
+907 KKSKQRAR
-915 DNPYFLE
+915 ENPYVLE
-922 CERIKKQGIRQ
+922 CERIKKQQIRQ
-933 EKRKFNY
+933 EKRKIN
-940 DSRIDVPRKR
+940 DDLEITNPRKKI
-950 CKHDTDTLPKSH
+950 KHDLDLLPKKI
-962 QKDLTIEE
+962 QKNFETIEE
-970 SIKRFHSDIAIGPL
+970 SIKRFHSDISFGPI

-999 SMLKNTHISAE
+999 SVLKNTHIPAE
-1010 SKRLHCTDFTSVGN
+1010 SKRLHCTEFTSVGN
-1024 EEWICHTCLSALRE
+1024 EEWICHTCLSALRD
-1038 SKPPKLSVA
+1038 SKLPKLSVA

-1071 RIPFMRIRELPRGGQ
+1071 RIPFMQIRELPRGGQ

-1104 NCLPRPMDENFTVA
+1104 NSLPRPMDENFTVA

-1132 KENVRPLRVLTALH
+1132 KENVRPLRVLSALH
-1146 WLMNNSELYK
+1146 WLMKNSELYK
-1156 KSGLMVDD
+1156 KSGIVVDD

-1176 TVKEFL
+1176 TVREFL

-1192 DNAENEKQKQ
+1192 NYTGNEKQTQ
-1202 DKTNENDIEASN
+1202 EKTTENDIEASN

-1223 VDANEQVGNIDT
+1223 IDANDHVGNIDT

-1240 DIDNKYD
+1240 DIENKYD

-1343 GQNITAAEARDS
+1343 GQKITAAEARDS
-1355 NYLNKLVNLDEGYYI
+1355 SYVDKLVNLDEGYYI

-1413 LLKML
+1413 LLRML

-1424 IEYSEK
+1424 IDYSEK
-1430 ELEHLTWQEKTKLVQ
+1430 ELENLSWQEKTKLVQ

-1478 DFFYRVEFQ
+1478 DYFYRVEFQ

-1501 NAPTLETHSE
+1501 NAPTLETNSE
-1511 KEIVQFVDQYLTSN
+1511 REIVQFVDKYLTCN
-1525 TDNEKTANLVGL
+1525 TENEKTANLVGL

-1542 SKTCRKK
+1542 SRTCRKK

-1569 YPLEENVDKYKKKNT
+1569 YPLEEDVDKYKKKNI

-1601 EEFLANIAKMDFEDY
+1601 EEFLENFAKMDFDDY

-1645 GILLAWKA
+1645 GILCAWKA

-1726 QIPLTKCTRDIVFIN
+1726 QIPLTKCTRDIVFVN

-1755 AALDELP
+1755 AVLDELP

-1791 YVSKVDIIFPKGN
+1791 YVSKVDIIYPKGN
-1804 KAPEKVNDKNDD
+1804 KVTEKVNDKNED
-1816 DRGDSSSSNES
+1816 DRCDSSSSNES
-1827 EDSIDDDNS
+1827 EDSLDDDNS
-1836 QGSDLLYKTKNGIK
+1836 RGSDLLYKTKNGTK

-1891 LLGSFDTYEA
+1891 ILGSFDTYEA

-1986 CSVPPVETTGIMLPD
+1986 CSVPPVETTGILLPD
-2001 NEYLTLL
+2001 DEYLTLL

-2101 GTYNHLSADELNT
+2101 GTNHLSADELNT

-2133 GNMTLSFI
+2133 GNKMLSFI

-2169 KPVGDFLICLDLKEG
+2169 KPVNDFLICLDLKEG

-2231 QVLQTR
+2231 QKLQTR

-2254 ARNFYVKKHN
+2254 ARNVYVKKHN

-2302 DDYSKTGQ
+2302 DDYSNTGQ

-2396 TFILNYKTY
+2396 TFIVNYKTF

-2474 DDVNVEMHRLR
+2474 DNVNVEMHRLR

-2563 EKESGNRPHHGLALY
+2563 EKESGIRPHHGLALY

-2584 IQKVVRMQ
+2584 IQKVVKMQ

-2612 VVVLYKYPKSSQT
+2612 VVVLYKYPRSSQP

-2632 HHLRPVIDLN
+2632 HHLRPVIDLS

-2653 QIDCVNTEFVKFME
+2653 QIDCVNTEFVKVME
-2667 TSFRCRQQIKQSTT
+2667 TSFRCRQQIKQTTT

-2702 AYWTDHKLVYCALD
+2702 AYWTDHKLIYCAID